1 MLRFVVIGLK
11 IVAVTIVTLSI
22 CKRNIDTNSIIG
34 EPVSLFEWY
43 GSYNHTDI
51 VQLSSTK
58 STELAMSLM
67 VRYKHM
73 MAWIVMECRGCK
85 PC

>member
-34 EPVSLFEWY
+34 EPVSLFE
-43 GSYNHTDI
+43 
-51 VQLSSTK
+51 
-58 STELAMSLM
+58 
-67 VRYKHM
+67 
-73 MAWIVMECRGCK
+73 
-85 PC
+85 